1 MSRCCTRGRCW
12 PRARRTRFAPTRSS
26 SRRTSVRRAEMT
38 DALLALDDVHTYYG
52 EAHILQGISLTV
64 CQGEVVTIIGRNGA
78 GKTTTLRSII
88 GIARP
93 RRGRILLRGHD
104 VTGLPTH
111 QIARNGIA
119 WVPEERRILPNL
131 TVLDNLRLG
140 WLATSRE
147 SADAMSPTG
156 ESDTRMGGARGPFRR
171 FADAMSPTGESDTQV
186 GGARGPFR
194 GPRVNEVFEY
204 FPRLRE
210 RITNRGRQLSGGEQQ
225 MLAIARALVARP

>member
-1 MSRCCTRGRCW
+1 
-12 PRARRTRFAPTRSS
+12 F
-26 SRRTSVRRAEMT
+26 
-38 DALLALDDVHTYYG
+38 
-52 EAHILQGISLTV
+52 
-64 CQGEVVTIIGRNGA
+64 
-78 GKTTTLRSII
+78 
-88 GIARP
+88 
-93 RRGRILLRGHD
+93 
-104 VTGLPTH
+104 PTH

-147 SADAMSPTG
+147 SADAMSPKG

-171 FADAMSPTGESDTQV
+171 VADAMSPKGETGARW

-194 GPRVNEVFEY
+194 GPRVDEVFEY

-210 RITNRGRQLSGGEQQ
+210 RIPSRAPSLGRRAADACDRAGAGGPAVDHARRRADRGPRSD
-225 MLAIARALVARP
+225 ARSEPHRDPRRHQP